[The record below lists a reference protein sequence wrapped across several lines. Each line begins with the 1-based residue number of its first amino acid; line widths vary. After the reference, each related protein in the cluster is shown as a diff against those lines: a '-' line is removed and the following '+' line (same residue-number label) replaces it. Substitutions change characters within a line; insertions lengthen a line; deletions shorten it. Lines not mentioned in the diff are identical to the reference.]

1 MVRLIPGPRLLPQ
14 SPEGSA
20 GAGGEGGKGQ
30 SCGGS
35 SLPGALCC
43 PLVNAGQSG
52 SGCPFL
58 LLLLLRGVN
67 PRARDAEGLLALLFS
82 ALRVN
87 FVVIQA
93 VSSVAFCFSC
103 SQVSWTQC
111 LFREEFC
118 VEEDEKTVVSIH
130 FIRMTGSS

>member
-1 MVRLIPGPRLLPQ
+1 MAGLLFPV
-14 SPEGSA
+14 PSA
-20 GAGGEGGKGQ
+20 
-30 SCGGS
+30 
-35 SLPGALCC
+35 C

-52 SGCPFL
+52 SGCPF
-58 LLLLLRGVN
+58 LLLLRGVN

-118 VEEDEKTVVSIH
+118 VEEDEKTVVPCILS
-130 FIRMTGSS
+130 G

>member
-1 MVRLIPGPRLLPQ
+1 MAALLFPV
-14 SPEGSA
+14 PSA
-20 GAGGEGGKGQ
+20 
-30 SCGGS
+30 
-35 SLPGALCC
+35 C
-43 PLVNAGQSG
+43 PLVNAAQSG
-52 SGCPFL
+52 SGCPFLL

-67 PRARDAEGLLALLFS
+67 PRARDLEGLLALLFS

-118 VEEDEKTVVSIH
+118 VEEDEKTVVPCILS
-130 FIRMTGSS
+130 G